1 MQAKSCPQVFQEI
14 FGGAFLDQ
22 KICKGC
28 NHTYDRE
35 ESFLSLSLP
44 VKSKKQLD
52 ESLKEFVKGDW
63 LEGDNAYFCEK
74 CKEKRDTLKRTC
86 IKTLPPVLVVHLK
99 RFDYDWEAGRA
110 IKYDDYFEVGRVGYE
125 IWCQWE
131 FCFELCSFHGFW
143 TWSLLQLMVLQ
154 GKSKKGKYLQ
164 NSSCLS
170 LLVLWSTQDKLLQAI
185 TTHL

>member
-28 NHTYDRE
+28 DHTYDRE

-44 VKSKKQLD
+44 VKSKRQLD

-110 IKYDDYFEVGRVGYE
+110 IKYDDYFDVRR
-125 IWCQWE
+125 
-131 FCFELCSFHGFW
+131 
-143 TWSLLQLMVLQ
+143 
-154 GKSKKGKYLQ
+154 
-164 NSSCLS
+164 SSRS
-170 LLVLWSTQDKLLQAI
+170 LLVNVNC
-185 TTHL
+185 TTD

>member
-1 MQAKSCPQVFQEI
+1 MFQEI

-28 NHTYDRE
+28 DHTYDRE

-44 VKSKKQLD
+44 VKSKRQLE

-110 IKYDDYFEVGRVGYE
+110 IKYDDYFEVGPSIRWNTPPVIFWFSYWTVSMVAG
-125 IWCQWE
+125 
-131 FCFELCSFHGFW
+131 HGALH
-143 TWSLLQLMVLQ
+143 S
-154 GKSKKGKYLQ
+154 
-164 NSSCLS
+164 
-170 LLVLWSTQDKLLQAI
+170 
-185 TTHL
+185 